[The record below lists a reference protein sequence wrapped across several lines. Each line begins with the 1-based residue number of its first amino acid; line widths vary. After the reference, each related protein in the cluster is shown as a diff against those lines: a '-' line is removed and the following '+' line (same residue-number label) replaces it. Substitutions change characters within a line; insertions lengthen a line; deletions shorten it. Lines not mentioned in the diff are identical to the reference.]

1 MTDIDHDRAMKT
13 ARGWRR
19 KLTQEEDIDNLSA
32 AYLAQSK
39 ELAVL
44 RTLAKNVDTWDQMLG
59 EQDTAYDF
67 SHVMREINNA
77 IDEWRS
83 LCGKQS

>member
-1 MTDIDHDRAMKT
+1 MKT
-13 ARGWRR
+13 ASGWRR

-44 RTLAKNVDTWDQMLG
+44 RTLAKNVDIWDQMLG

-67 SHVMREINNA
+67 SHIMREISIA
-77 IDEWRS
+77 IDAWRS
-83 LCGKQS
+83 VCVKQS